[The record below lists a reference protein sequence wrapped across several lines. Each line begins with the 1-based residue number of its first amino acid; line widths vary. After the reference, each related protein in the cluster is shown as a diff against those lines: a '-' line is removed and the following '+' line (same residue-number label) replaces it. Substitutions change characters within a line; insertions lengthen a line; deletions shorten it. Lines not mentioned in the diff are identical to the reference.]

1 MAPYALA
8 CNDLTTGQNTVTLL
22 TGSVEDVLL
31 EVYATGSKEIVVDS
45 TFSQDELNKLTET
58 LKMTVSYEEE
68 TKIPE
73 GLEPLVKKVTQTKLV
88 TAVGRLFNYV
98 LRTQKR
104 SLDHLRPVEIY
115 YTNQFMK
122 IDVHSK
128 RNLELTETL
137 RTKEKTGSL
146 LWLLDKTKTAM
157 GGRMLKQWMER
168 PLIQKEK
175 IEERLEMVETFVND
189 YFLREDLK
197 EKLKEVYDLERL
209 AGKVAYGSVN
219 ARDLLQLKRSLQQVP
234 AILEAIS
241 LLDNSYSRQVN

>member
-1 MAPYALA
+1 
-8 CNDLTTGQNTVTLL
+8 
-22 TGSVEDVLL
+22 
-31 EVYATGSKEIVVDS
+31 
-45 TFSQDELNKLTET
+45 
-58 LKMTVSYEEE
+58 
-68 TKIPE
+68 
-73 GLEPLVKKVTQTKLV
+73 
-88 TAVGRLFNYV
+88 
-98 LRTQKR
+98 
-104 SLDHLRPVEIY
+104 
-115 YTNQFMK
+115 MK

-168 PLIQKEK
+168 PLIQKG

-209 AGKVAYGSVN
+209 AGKLHLVM
-219 ARDLLQLKRSLQQVP
+219 
-234 AILEAIS
+234 
-241 LLDNSYSRQVN
+241 

>member
-1 MAPYALA
+1 
-8 CNDLTTGQNTVTLL
+8 
-22 TGSVEDVLL
+22 
-31 EVYATGSKEIVVDS
+31 
-45 TFSQDELNKLTET
+45 
-58 LKMTVSYEEE
+58 
-68 TKIPE
+68 
-73 GLEPLVKKVTQTKLV
+73 
-88 TAVGRLFNYV
+88 
-98 LRTQKR
+98 
-104 SLDHLRPVEIY
+104 
-115 YTNQFMK
+115 MK

-168 PLIQKEK
+168 PLIQKER

-209 AGKVAYGSVN
+209 AGKVAFGNVN
-219 ARDLLQLKRSLQQVP
+219 ARDLLQLRRSLLQVP

-241 LLDNSYSRQVN
+241 LLDNAYASRLIQGADVKA